1 MGHVVHRNPPS
12 QYAEPREARGQGPE
26 YVIKALDDEDV
37 VIEDKSP
44 KEYIM
49 IPPHRRSAG
58 SSLLVPRDP
67 HPRGPVEAYGS
78 DLRNLALV
86 PYRSAPGWVRL
97 VDEGA

>member
-1 MGHVVHRNPPS
+1 MGHVVHRNPSP
-12 QYAEPREARGQGPE
+12 QYVVPWEARGKGPE
-26 YVIKALDDEDV
+26 YVVRAPDDDEV
-37 VIEDKSP
+37 VNDDQNK
-44 KEYIM
+44 YIM

-67 HPRGPVEAYGS
+67 YPRGPAEAYGS
-78 DLRNLALV
+78 DLSNLALV

>member
-1 MGHVVHRNPPS
+1 MGHVVHRNPSS
-12 QYAEPREARGQGPE
+12 QLVVPREARGQGPE
-26 YVIKALDDEDV
+26 YVIKAPDDEEV
-37 VIEDKSP
+37 VMEDQNK
-44 KEYIM
+44 YIM

-78 DLRNLALV
+78 DFRNLALV